1 MKRLI
6 WYTTVV
12 IGTLTAAILFWEFRN
27 VVILFLL
34 SLAVNAAVTPIAE
47 RLEDRGI
54 PRVIALLLIYGLGL
68 TLIGTIIYA
77 ISGSLIVELQEL
89 ADNLAIDYERV
100 KTGWPQGNAFQRMIV
115 RYLPPADELYQ
126 AIAGEQ
132 GIALTQTA
140 LGVTA
145 SFFDVLTDAVIVLVL
160 GFYWSL
166 GHEHFERIWL
176 SLLPPGQRARARD
189 IWRAL
194 EQGVGAYM
202 RSELVQSFL
211 AGVLLGLGYRL
222 MGVPY
227 PTLLAV
233 LGAIAWLFPWV
244 GVLLAV
250 IPVLLV
256 GLIST
261 MPLGIIAALY
271 TVVIFLLLEVY
282 VEPRLF
288 NRRRY
293 SSVLIVLIMIAL
305 ADAFGMIG
313 ILIAPPLAAAIQI
326 FFSRLLRQPATI
338 ATQEQTQRIADLKQR
353 FALVQAMLE
362 ERDEPS
368 TPELRS
374 VINRLERLIEESSRT
389 PEAVEAEMK
398 AVERAQEEAPPLERG
413 VISREIADKK

>member
-6 WYTTVV
+6 WYTAVV
-12 IGTLTAAILFWEFRN
+12 MGTLTAAILFWEFRN

-54 PRVIALLLIYGLGL
+54 PRVIALLLIYGLSL

-89 ADNLAIDYERV
+89 ADDLAIDYERV
-100 KTGWPQGNAFQRMIV
+100 KTGWPQGNGFQRMIV
-115 RYLPPADELYQ
+115 RYLPPSDELYQ

-132 GIALTQTA
+132 GIALAQTA

-271 TVVIFLLLEVY
+271 TIVIFLLLEVY

-293 SSVLIVLIMIAL
+293 SSLLIVLIMIAL

-338 ATQEQTQRIADLKQR
+338 ATQEHTQRIADLKQR

-398 AVERAQEEAPPLERG
+398 AVEKAQEEAPPLERG
-413 VISREIADKK
+413 VMSREIADKK